1 MGRRNECQPGQP
13 PLNRRRSAGAIL
25 VPLAIVIGLIVVGV
39 YVVRDVQHHGIGL
52 PGSSSGKLAGNALT
66 KKVDGFNTTINAL
79 AVQAQLAQA
88 LDHSTTN
95 YVQRI
100 SCSLQASSGKGSNAT
115 HDRYI
120 CVVAYFKGPQRRWC
134 ATFDSYHS
142 ELAGYSSNTRLCNR
156 A

>member
-1 MGRRNECQPGQP
+1 MSANWDTP

-25 VPLAIVIGLIVVGV
+25 VPLAIVIGLVVVGV

-52 PGSSSGKLAGNALT
+52 PGSSSGKSAGNALT

>member
-1 MGRRNECQPGQP
+1 MSADSDTP

-25 VPLAIVIGLIVVGV
+25 VPLAIVIGLVVVGV
-39 YVVRDVQHHGIGL
+39 YVVRDVQQHGIGL
-52 PGSSSGKLAGNALT
+52 PGSSSGKSTGNALT
-66 KKVDGFNTTINAL
+66 TKVDGFNTINAL